1 MLAPMRMRMRRWRWL
16 LLAALA
22 GAVAAHAA
30 VPVGYRYVGSRVVS
44 EGRVVYWYWNVD
56 YVEIGPYGVT
66 FVARLFARAVD
77 VDQERPYVAII
88 RCDSRTYREFGAQ
101 GPYAVIGPGEPIDA
115 VWRAGCSNGR
125 AVSLAQRHAHLSGTT
140 SASNDPAAVPRA
152 VAAPATTAPAAS
164 AAPPV
169 PPPKP
174 AAPGSPPEDAT
185 DPRRADA
192 CLRFSDARPSAAG
205 DGSITNACAFPIEVT
220 LCYKGGGNGLYD
232 CPVPVRGKRA
242 DSLGPGDTHALP
254 EYRRSRHKGIAAVAC
269 KGTLGTVFP
278 RLSAAGKSGCM

>member
-1 MLAPMRMRMRRWRWL
+1 MPRWRWL

-44 EGRVVYWYWNVD
+44 EGRVVFWYWNVD

-77 VDQERPYVAII
+77 VNQERPYVAVI

-101 GPYAVIGPGEPIDA
+101 GPYAAIGPGEPIDA
-115 VWRAGCSNGR
+115 VWRAGCSDGR
-125 AVSLAQRHAHLSGTT
+125 AVSLAQRHARLSGTT
-140 SASNDPAAVPRA
+140 LPPQDLAAAAPRA
-152 VAAPATTAPAAS
+152 AAPPATITPAPTAAPA
-164 AAPPV
+164 APP
-169 PPPKP
+169 PSPPKP
-174 AAPGSPPEDAT
+174 PAPASPPEDAT

-220 LCYKGGGNGLYD
+220 LCYKGGGDGPYD

-242 DSLGPGDTHALP
+242 ESLGPGVTHALP
-254 EYRRSRHKGIAAVAC
+254 EYRRSRHKGVAAVAC
-269 KGTLGTVFP
+269 KGTMGTVFP
-278 RLSAAGKSGCM
+278 RLGVAGKSACM

>member
-1 MLAPMRMRMRRWRWL
+1 MRRWRWL

-22 GAVAAHAA
+22 GAVTAHAA
-30 VPVGYRYVGSRVVS
+30 VPLGYRYVGSRVVS
-44 EGRVVYWYWNVD
+44 EGRAVYWYWHVD
-56 YVEIGPYGVT
+56 YVEIGPHGVT

-77 VDQERPYVAII
+77 VNQERPYVAVI

-101 GPYAVIGPGEPIDA
+101 GPYEAIGPGEPIDA

-125 AVSLAQRHAHLSGTT
+125 AVSLAQRHAQLSGT
-140 SASNDPAAVPRA
+140 ALPPNDLATAAPRAAAPPAAA
-152 VAAPATTAPAAS
+152 TAAPAAAPAAPK
-164 AAPPV
+164 A

-174 AAPGSPPEDAT
+174 AAPASPSADAT

-220 LCYKGGGNGLYD
+220 LCYKGGGDGLYD

-242 DSLGPGDTHALP
+242 DSLGPGVTHALP

-269 KGTLGTVFP
+269 KGTIGTVFP
-278 RLSAAGKSGCM
+278 RLGVAGKSACR